1 MTPFA
6 PPEAYDGP
14 RLPNPLL
21 SLARLGAFPVQPR
34 AGSWKARELVKQ
46 KTNELPYQKT
56 SLQIWTDQGL
66 TSARFSQL
74 QVLLPEQPVLLAKR
88 PKFGLH
94 FSTSLDHFLFSRKEG
109 SEYTQKLKM
118 KRQAG
123 LTETSSLNAA
133 ISASSSGSSTNSNSP

>member
-14 RLPNPLL
+14 RSPNPSL

-34 AGSWKARELVKQ
+34 AGTWKAHELVKQ
-46 KTNELPYQKT
+46 ETNELPYQKRR
-56 SLQIWTDQGL
+56 LQILTDQGL

-88 PKFGLH
+88 PKFGLRL
-94 FSTSLDHFLFSRKEG
+94 STSLDHFLFSQKEG
-109 SEYTQKLKM
+109 SEDTP
-118 KRQAG
+118 R
-123 LTETSSLNAA
+123 SSR
-133 ISASSSGSSTNSNSP
+133 

>member
-1 MTPFA
+1 MMPFA
-6 PPEAYDGP
+6 PPKAYDGP
-14 RLPNPLL
+14 RLPNPSL

-34 AGSWKARELVKQ
+34 AGTWKDHELVKQ
-46 KTNELPYQKT
+46 ETNELPYQKRR
-56 SLQIWTDQGL
+56 LQIWTDQGL

-88 PKFGLH
+88 PKFGLGL
-94 FSTSLDHFLFSRKEG
+94 SMSLDYFLFSQKGG

-123 LTETSSLNAA
+123 LTETSYL
-133 ISASSSGSSTNSNSP
+133 